1 VAAANEIETKD
12 KLSAV
17 LVSTTVES
25 QPDDAELRVIT
36 TDISNDNTSIHG

>member
-17 LVSTTVES
+17 LVSTKVES
-25 QPDDAELRVIT
+25 QPHDAELRVSTI
-36 TDISNDNTSIHG
+36 DILNDNTSIHG